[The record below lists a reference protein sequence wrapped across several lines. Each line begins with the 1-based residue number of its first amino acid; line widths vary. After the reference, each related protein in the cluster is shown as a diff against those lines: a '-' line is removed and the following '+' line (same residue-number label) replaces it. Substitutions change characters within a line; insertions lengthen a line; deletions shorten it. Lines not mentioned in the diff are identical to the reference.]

1 MRIKDTNIFYDC
13 NGKKTLHV
21 GGNIDFC
28 FSSKENMTIEAPC
41 YIVSND
47 KLNVNYVGAFTF
59 INDNVHIRFVE
70 SMGRFCSIAP
80 DVRIGMPNHP
90 IESITTSDVLY
101 DENKWGGMMTDF
113 EYDDF
118 MNCRKNVAKK
128 TSNELSRIGN
138 DVWIGQGAYVLK
150 GVKIGDGAVVAAGAV
165 VTKDVAPYTVVGGVP
180 AKEIKKRFSD
190 EIIDKLLE
198 LKWWEY
204 GPDILCGIDVT
215 DVTMESLC
223 EIEKRIING
232 FPRFRA
238 IEYCFI
244 QKDKIVSKVENE
256 KEYVIYDEAVSEIKY
271 GGISNKQ
278 AHYNAFT
285 GKFNI
290 FGWFLPTYA
299 YDDVEIYVKDVF
311 IGCAQNRVLRPDVL
325 NNFGKYGDVKS
336 GWKFEKILKAYN
348 GECVSIKCK
357 KNNKVI
363 HSLENIPCE
372 MVTPYK
378 LIEKYSMD
386 FDGDYM
392 IKKGEEVSI
401 LTDDAGIELEKLFSK
416 SYKVTKK
423 SDSQIVIVCTANW
436 EEDIN
441 NLEKKSIKGIPFW
454 MWLIFKK
461 NMISYERLKEI
472 SAMMDVPV
480 SKLLGW
486 IKLKLNVKI
495 GLVYGNCQNMSI
507 NTLITS
513 SIKLMKKYI
522 LIDMLPVQDIKGD
535 EKKVGF
541 SADFIQSIDLLIYQ
555 NVSENNKFS
564 PKLATAH
571 ILKNINENAK
581 TICIPNVY
589 FSGYFPQACGNPY
602 NPFLKEY
609 NNTPFP
615 YGDINIQEMQD
626 EYSAREIAYK
636 IGAKDFYS
644 KEYVEKNANDSLQE
658 LINREQICD
667 VKISDY
673 ILDNYKK
680 EMLFFTT
687 NHPSNKVLKELVKRV
702 FNLCD
707 EIVDDIDESKAWENN
722 GREIFIYPSVFQ
734 GLGLEF
740 DKDKFCWWNVIKK
753 EPSDIY
759 EYVEDYLKYCKKPI
773 SEE

>member
-204 GPDILCGIDVT
+204 GPDILCGIDIAN
-215 DVTMESLC
+215 VTMESLF

-232 FPRFRA
+232 FPRYRA
-238 IEYCFI
+238 IEYCFMP
-244 QKDKIVSKVENE
+244 KDKRVCKVEKE
-256 KEYVIYDEAVSEIKY
+256 KEYTVYDECASEIKH
-271 GGISNKQ
+271 GGVSNKQ
-278 AHYNAFT
+278 AYYNAFT
-285 GKFNI
+285 GKFDV
-290 FGWFLPTYA
+290 FGWFLPAYA
-299 YDDVEIYVKDVF
+299 YDEIEIFSRDVS
-311 IGCAQNRVLRPDVL
+311 IGKAQNRVLRPDVL
-325 NNFGKYGDVKS
+325 SNFEEYGDVRC
-336 GWKFEKILKAYN
+336 GWKFERILKSFN
-348 GECVSIKCK
+348 EESISIKCK
-357 KNNKVI
+357 KNNRVI
-363 HSLENIPCE
+363 HSLYNIPCE
-372 MVTPYK
+372 KITPYK
-378 LIEKYSMD
+378 LLKKFSID
-386 FDGDYM
+386 FDGHYIVKRGQEVTVLADNDSKIIENIFASEYN
-392 IKKGEEVSI
+392 ITPKG
-401 LTDDAGIELEKLFSK
+401 D
-416 SYKVTKK
+416 TKT
-423 SDSQIVIVCTANW
+423 VIVCTVNW
-436 EEDIN
+436 EEDVRK
-441 NLEKKSIKGIPFW
+441 LEQMGKRGIPFW
-454 MWLIFKK
+454 TWIVFKK
-461 NMISYERLKEI
+461 NMINYERLKGI
-472 SAMMDVPV
+472 STMMYV
-480 SKLLGW
+480 SVDKLLDW
-486 IKLKLNVKI
+486 IKYNLKLKI
-495 GLVYGNCQNMSI
+495 CLVYGNCQNMSI
-507 NTLITS
+507 NTLIAS
-513 SIKLMKKYI
+513 SKELMKKYMV
-522 LIDMLPVQDIKGD
+522 IDMLPVQDIK
-535 EKKVGF
+535 EERTSGF
-541 SADFIQSIDLLIYQ
+541 SVDFIKSIDLLIYQ

-564 PKLATAH
+564 PKLATTH
-571 ILKNINENAK
+571 ILKNINENSK

-759 EYVEDYLKYCKKPI
+759 EYVEDYLKYCKKPT